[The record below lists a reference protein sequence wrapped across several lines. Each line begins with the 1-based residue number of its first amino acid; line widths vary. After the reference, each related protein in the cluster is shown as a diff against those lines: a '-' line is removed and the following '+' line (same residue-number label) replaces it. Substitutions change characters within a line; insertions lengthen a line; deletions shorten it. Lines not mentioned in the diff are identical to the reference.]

1 MPNVSG
7 NFKTTRADN
16 LYTKIKMNLKPEQ
29 LLINGA
35 EILSTYLSSLDF
47 KFKLIE
53 TGHGSGGDF
62 AHGQFFN
69 EDRMIDLHF
78 RWSLGL
84 VSYKINDL
92 ILSHEDYI
100 ELVDKHGQNKYPNF
114 SDDPLDAFRCL
125 LFDLKELLNDFTEK
139 NAAAFRQKA
148 ADKIKDLN
156 KNQVLKS
163 NADKKIYSGD
173 QRLIDQIRTEFKK
186 GNYSQVNKLK
196 IRIQNPEL
204 LTATEKR
211 LLEINDEKIKNNR

>member
-1 MPNVSG
+1 
-7 NFKTTRADN
+7 
-16 LYTKIKMNLKPEQ
+16 MNLKPEQ

-62 AHGQFFN
+62 AHGQFIN
-69 EDRMIDLHF
+69 EDKTIDLHF

-100 ELVDKHGQNKYPNF
+100 DLVDKHGQNKYPNF

-125 LFDLKELLNDFTEK
+125 LIDLKDLLNDFTEN
-139 NAAAFRQKA
+139 NAIIFRQKA
-148 ADKIKDLN
+148 SDKIIDLN
-156 KNQVLKS
+156 KIRDSKNNS
-163 NADKKIYSGD
+163 DKKIYSGD
-173 QRLIDQIRTEFKK
+173 QRIIDQIRIEFKA
-186 GNYSQVNKLK
+186 GNFLQVDKLK
-196 IRIQNPEL
+196 YQIQYPDL
-204 LTATEKR
+204 LTATEKK
-211 LLEINDEKIKNNR
+211 LLEINDDKIKNNR